1 MARLDRLSG
10 RSESTLEPME
20 QPRLDRPRLGGLGR
34 HYHDRLL
41 QETDLEGLLSLP
53 PQTLRARI
61 ERLVSRMIEE
71 EGRPIPYE
79 QRIALIDSIL
89 DETLG
94 YGALEP
100 LFRDPSITEIMV
112 NAPDEVYIERDGR
125 LTLSDVCLESDESI
139 KHIIERIVAPLGR
152 RIDESSPM
160 VDARLPDGS
169 RVNAVI
175 PPLAIDGPTITIR
188 RFRREPFSGE
198 DLVKNK
204 TITRKMRGFLKL
216 CVKAKVNLVVS
227 GGTGAGKTSTLNV
240 LSTFLPADERLVTVE
255 DSAELRFHE
264 RRTGNGRRPHVV
276 RLEARPPNI
285 EGKGE
290 VSIQQLVR
298 NSLRMRPNRII
309 VGEVRGGE
317 ALDMLQ
323 AMNTGHEGSLTTIH
337 ANSPRD
343 ALARLEMLVSMSG
356 QDLPMSVVR
365 QHIETIEI
373 ILQQDRMP
381 DGSRRVTRISE
392 FRGYDDEGRLQIE
405 DIFRFETVETARQDP
420 VTNAIRTIG
429 YFQATGLEPSCAS
442 RLLLQLRGEKGREEG
457 RAYWEDL
464 MRTSEQVWVNEGY
477 LTEEEKLEYDV

>member
-1 MARLDRLSG
+1 
-10 RSESTLEPME
+10 
-20 QPRLDRPRLGGLGR
+20 
-34 HYHDRLL
+34 
-41 QETDLEGLLSLP
+41 
-53 PQTLRARI
+53 
-61 ERLVSRMIEE
+61 MIEE
-71 EGRPIPYE
+71 EKRPIPYE
-79 QRIALIDSIL
+79 QRVALIDSIL
-89 DETLG
+89 DETMG

-100 LFRDPSITEIMV
+100 LLRDPSITEIMV
-112 NAPDEVYIERDGR
+112 NAPDEVYIERGGR
-125 LTLSDVCLESDESI
+125 LILSDVRLESDQKIE
-139 KHIIERIVAPLGR
+139 HIIERIVAPLGR

-188 RFRREPFSGE
+188 RFREEPFTSE
-198 DLVKNK
+198 DLVRNK
-204 TITRKMRGFLKL
+204 TMTREMRDFLDL
-216 CVKAKVNLVVS
+216 CVKARINVIVS
-227 GGTGAGKTSTLNV
+227 GGTGAGKTTTLNV
-240 LSTFLPADERLVTVE
+240 LSTFLPSDERVVTVE

-264 RRTGNGRRPHVV
+264 RRTGDGRRPHVV

-285 EGKGE
+285 EGEGE

-365 QHIETIEI
+365 QHIETIEV

-381 DGSRRVTRISE
+381 DGTRRVTNISE
-392 FRGYDDEGRLQIE
+392 FHGYDDRGRPEIK
-405 DIFRFETVETARQDP
+405 DIYRFEIVEASRQDP
-420 VTNAIRTIG
+420 ATNAVQTIG
-429 YFQATGLEPSCAS
+429 YFQATDFEPDCTP
-442 RLLLQLRGEKGREEG
+442 RLLLYLRGEKGREEA
-457 RAYWEDL
+457 RAYWENL
-464 MRTSEQVWVNEGY
+464 MRPDERVWVNKGY
-477 LTEEEKLEYDV
+477 LTEEEKRECDV